1 MLDLFSPFVIFIAFD
16 YILGAI
22 STYLLIKIS
31 NLEKENKILSWKIN
45 LDNEPIIEKIN
56 KKNKLLNDIS
66 KKNDN

>member
-31 NLEKENKILSWKIN
+31 NLEKENKILS
-45 LDNEPIIEKIN
+45 
-56 KKNKLLNDIS
+56 
-66 KKNDN
+66 